1 MRDIFA
7 GLYNKIVGFFSN
19 VEQKEAE
26 ESKNVARNRLKLVLM
41 QDRTNLNPYLLERM
55 RGELIDLLSKYVE
68 MDKEALD
75 LNFEND
81 GDSIALMLSIPV
93 IRAKE
98 EEEIEAALKAED
110 DAKKELEEKLK
121 ALEEQ
126 ENDDSEEDEDDEDDE
141 DDSES
146 DDEAEDDEADMWIEG
161 DGKGYPMNEEEL
173 SSENSDEQNSSDD
186 SEPNEK
192 PRHKKKKKHKKK
204 KAILNIP
211 DIIEVNEVSEEE
223 TDETEENS
231 ETQNDE
237 NVESDSGEQT
247 ENT

>member
-1 MRDIFA
+1 MKSSTKSTNILLLFIIFINLKA
-7 GLYNKIVGFFSN
+7 GIDLIGFFSN
-19 VEQKEAE
+19 IEQKEAD

-81 GDSIALMLSIPV
+81 GESVALMLSIPV

-110 DAKKELEEKLK
+110 EAKKEIEEKLK

-126 ENDDSEEDEDDEDDE
+126 EESEDDDESDDEDDE
-141 DDSES
+141 ESEDS
-146 DDEAEDDEADMWIEG
+146 DETDEEDVEDA
-161 DGKGYPMNEEEL
+161 EEET
-173 SSENSDEQNSSDD
+173 SEENENSEGEST
-186 SEPNEK
+186 ETEEK
-192 PRHKKKKKHKKK
+192 PKKKKHKKK
-204 KAILNIP
+204 KKKALLNIP
-211 DIIEVNEVSEEE
+211 DVIEVNEVSEEVVE
-223 TDETEENS
+223 VEVEEPTEDENKE
-231 ETQNDE
+231 ETQE
-237 NVESDSGEQT
+237 EKSE
-247 ENT
+247 EE

>member
-1 MRDIFA
+1 MKDIFA

-19 VEQKEAE
+19 VEQKEAD

-81 GDSIALMLSIPV
+81 GESVALMLSIPV

-110 DAKKELEEKLK
+110 EAKKEIEEKLK

-126 ENDDSEEDEDDEDDE
+126 EESEDDEDSEEEDE
-141 DDSES
+141 SEDSDETDEEEVEDSEEETS
-146 DDEAEDDEADMWIEG
+146 EENENSEDEATE
-161 DGKGYPMNEEEL
+161 
-173 SSENSDEQNSSDD
+173 SE
-186 SEPNEK
+186 EK
-192 PRHKKKKKHKKK
+192 PKKKKHKKK
-204 KAILNIP
+204 KKKALLNIP
-211 DIIEVNEVSEEE
+211 DVIEVNEVSEEVVE
-223 TDETEENS
+223 VEVEEPKEDENKE
-231 ETQNDE
+231 ETQEEKNE
-237 NVESDSGEQT
+237 EE
-247 ENT
+247 

>member
-1 MRDIFA
+1 MKDIFA

-19 VEQKEAE
+19 IEQKEAD

-81 GDSIALMLSIPV
+81 GESVALMLSIPV

-110 DAKKELEEKLK
+110 EAKKEIEEKLK

-126 ENDDSEEDEDDEDDE
+126 EESEDDDESDDEDDE
-141 DDSES
+141 ESEDS
-146 DDEAEDDEADMWIEG
+146 DETDEEDVEDA
-161 DGKGYPMNEEEL
+161 EEET
-173 SSENSDEQNSSDD
+173 SEENENSEGEST
-186 SEPNEK
+186 ETEEK
-192 PRHKKKKKHKKK
+192 PKKKKHKKK
-204 KAILNIP
+204 KKKALLNIP
-211 DIIEVNEVSEEE
+211 DVIEVNEVSEEVVE
-223 TDETEENS
+223 VEVEEPTEDENKE
-231 ETQNDE
+231 ETQE
-237 NVESDSGEQT
+237 EKSE
-247 ENT
+247 EE

>member
-1 MRDIFA
+1 MKDIFA

-19 VEQKEAE
+19 IEQKEAD

-81 GDSIALMLSIPV
+81 GESVALMLSIPV

-110 DAKKELEEKLK
+110 EAKKEIEEKLK

-126 ENDDSEEDEDDEDDE
+126 EESEDDDENDEESEDSDETDEEDVADAEEETSEE
-141 DDSES
+141 
-146 DDEAEDDEADMWIEG
+146 
-161 DGKGYPMNEEEL
+161 NTN
-173 SSENSDEQNSSDD
+173 SENS
-186 SEPNEK
+186 
-192 PRHKKKKKHKKK
+192 
-204 KAILNIP
+204 
-211 DIIEVNEVSEEE
+211 
-223 TDETEENS
+223 
-231 ETQNDE
+231 
-237 NVESDSGEQT
+237 
-247 ENT
+247 

>member
-1 MRDIFA
+1 MKDIFA

-19 VEQKEAE
+19 IEQKEAD

-81 GDSIALMLSIPV
+81 GESVALMLSIPV

-110 DAKKELEEKLK
+110 EAKKEIEEKLK

-126 ENDDSEEDEDDEDDE
+126 EESEDDDENDEESEDSDETDEEDVADAEEETSEE
-141 DDSES
+141 
-146 DDEAEDDEADMWIEG
+146 
-161 DGKGYPMNEEEL
+161 N
-173 SSENSDEQNSSDD
+173 ENSEGEST
-186 SEPNEK
+186 ETEEK
-192 PRHKKKKKHKKK
+192 PKKKKHKKK
-204 KAILNIP
+204 KKKALLNIP
-211 DIIEVNEVSEEE
+211 DVIEVNEVSEEVVE
-223 TDETEENS
+223 VEVEESTEDENKE
-231 ETQNDE
+231 ETQE
-237 NVESDSGEQT
+237 EKSE
-247 ENT
+247 EE

>member
-1 MRDIFA
+1 MKDIFA

-19 VEQKEAE
+19 IEQKEAD

-81 GDSIALMLSIPV
+81 GESVALMLSIPV

-110 DAKKELEEKLK
+110 EAKKEIEEKLK

-126 ENDDSEEDEDDEDDE
+126 EESEDDDESDDEDDE
-141 DDSES
+141 ESEDS
-146 DDEAEDDEADMWIEG
+146 DETDEEDVADA
-161 DGKGYPMNEEEL
+161 EEET
-173 SSENSDEQNSSDD
+173 SEENENSEGEST
-186 SEPNEK
+186 ETEEK
-192 PRHKKKKKHKKK
+192 PKKKKHKKK
-204 KAILNIP
+204 KKKALLNIP
-211 DIIEVNEVSEEE
+211 DVIEVNEVSEEVVE
-223 TDETEENS
+223 VEVEEPTEDENKE
-231 ETQNDE
+231 ETQE
-237 NVESDSGEQT
+237 EKSE
-247 ENT
+247 EE

>member
-1 MRDIFA
+1 MKDIFA

-19 VEQKEAE
+19 VEQKEAD

-81 GDSIALMLSIPV
+81 GESVALMLSIPV

-98 EEEIEAALKAED
+98 EEEIEATLKAED
-110 DAKKELEEKLK
+110 EAKKELEEKLK
-121 ALEEQ
+121 ALEE
-126 ENDDSEEDEDDEDDE
+126 SEDDEDNSEE
-141 DDSES
+141 DDEETSDDDDEEESEES
-146 DDEAEDDEADMWIEG
+146 DDEVEETESE
-161 DGKGYPMNEEEL
+161 NENSEEEK
-173 SSENSDEQNSSDD
+173 SEDETTD
-186 SEPNEK
+186 SEEK
-192 PRHKKKKKHKKK
+192 PKKKKHKKKKK

-211 DIIEVNEVSEEE
+211 DVIEVSEVSEEVVE
-223 TDETEENS
+223 VEVEENSDETENKEK
-231 ETQNDE
+231 TQE
-237 NVESDSGEQT
+237 
-247 ENT
+247 

>member
-1 MRDIFA
+1 MKDIFA

-19 VEQKEAE
+19 VEQKEAD

-81 GDSIALMLSIPV
+81 GESVALMLSIPV

-98 EEEIEAALKAED
+98 EEEIEATLKAED
-110 DAKKELEEKLK
+110 EAKKELEEKLK
-121 ALEEQ
+121 ALEE
-126 ENDDSEEDEDDEDDE
+126 SEDDEDNSEE
-141 DDSES
+141 DDEETSDDDDKEEESEES
-146 DDEAEDDEADMWIEG
+146 DDEAEETD
-161 DGKGYPMNEEEL
+161 
-173 SSENSDEQNSSDD
+173 SENEISEEKKSEDETTD
-186 SEPNEK
+186 SEEK
-192 PRHKKKKKHKKK
+192 PKKKKRKKKKK

-211 DIIEVNEVSEEE
+211 DVIEVSEVSEEIVE
-223 TDETEENS
+223 VDAEENSDETENKEK
-231 ETQNDE
+231 TQE
-237 NVESDSGEQT
+237 
-247 ENT
+247 

>member
-1 MRDIFA
+1 MKDIFA

-19 VEQKEAE
+19 VEQKEAD

-81 GDSIALMLSIPV
+81 GESVALMLSIPV

-98 EEEIEAALKAED
+98 EEEIEATLKAED
-110 DAKKELEEKLK
+110 EAKKELEEKLK
-121 ALEEQ
+121 ALEE
-126 ENDDSEEDEDDEDDE
+126 SEDDEDNSEE
-141 DDSES
+141 DDEETSEEEEEEEEESEES
-146 DDEAEDDEADMWIEG
+146 DDEAEETD
-161 DGKGYPMNEEEL
+161 
-173 SSENSDEQNSSDD
+173 SENEISEEKKSEDETTD
-186 SEPNEK
+186 SEEK
-192 PRHKKKKKHKKK
+192 PKKKKRKKKKK

-211 DIIEVNEVSEEE
+211 DVIEVSEVSEEIVE
-223 TDETEENS
+223 VDAEENSDETENKEK
-231 ETQNDE
+231 TQE
-237 NVESDSGEQT
+237 
-247 ENT
+247 

>member
-7 GLYNKIVGFFSN
+7 GLYNKIIGFFSN
-19 VEQKEAE
+19 TEQKEAD

-173 SSENSDEQNSSDD
+173 SSENSDEQISSDD

-223 TDETEENS
+223 TEEAEENS

-237 NVESDSGEQT
+237 NVESNSGEQT
-247 ENT
+247 DNT

>member
-1 MRDIFA
+1 MKDIFA

-19 VEQKEAE
+19 VEQKEAD

-81 GDSIALMLSIPV
+81 GESVALMLSIPV

-110 DAKKELEEKLK
+110 EAKKEIEEKLK
-121 ALEEQ
+121 SLEEQ
-126 ENDDSEEDEDDEDDE
+126 EDSDE
-141 DDSES
+141 DDSNE
-146 DDEAEDDEADMWIEG
+146 DDEEDSEETDDDEADV
-161 DGKGYPMNEEEL
+161 EEDSEEN
-173 SSENSDEQNSSDD
+173 ENSDEEKSDEAKD
-186 SEPNEK
+186 KS
-192 PRHKKKKKHKKK
+192 KKKKHKKKKK

-211 DIIEVNEVSEEE
+211 DVIEVNEVSEEIVE
-223 TDETEENS
+223 VEEKQNDDNENS
-231 ETQNDE
+231 EEVQE
-237 NVESDSGEQT
+237 EKSE
-247 ENT
+247 E

>member
-1 MRDIFA
+1 MKDIFA

-19 VEQKEAE
+19 IEQKEAD

-81 GDSIALMLSIPV
+81 GESVALMLSIPV

-110 DAKKELEEKLK
+110 EAKKEIEEKLK

-126 ENDDSEEDEDDEDDE
+126 EESEDDDENDEESEDSDETDEEDVADAEEETSEE
-141 DDSES
+141 
-146 DDEAEDDEADMWIEG
+146 
-161 DGKGYPMNEEEL
+161 N
-173 SSENSDEQNSSDD
+173 ENSEGEST
-186 SEPNEK
+186 ETEEK
-192 PRHKKKKKHKKK
+192 PKKKKHKKK
-204 KAILNIP
+204 KKKALLNIP
-211 DIIEVNEVSEEE
+211 DVIEVNEVSEEVVE
-223 TDETEENS
+223 IEVEEPKKDENKE
-231 ETQNDE
+231 ETQE
-237 NVESDSGEQT
+237 ETQEEKSE
-247 ENT
+247 EE

>member
-1 MRDIFA
+1 MKDIFA

-19 VEQKEAE
+19 VEQKEAD

-81 GDSIALMLSIPV
+81 GESVALMLSIPV

-98 EEEIEAALKAED
+98 EEEIEATLKAED
-110 DAKKELEEKLK
+110 EAKKELEEKLK
-121 ALEEQ
+121 ALEE
-126 ENDDSEEDEDDEDDE
+126 SEEDEDNSEEDDE
-141 DDSES
+141 ETSEEEEEEEES
-146 DDEAEDDEADMWIEG
+146 DDEIEETDSENEISEEKKSEDETTDS
-161 DGKGYPMNEEEL
+161 EEE
-173 SSENSDEQNSSDD
+173 
-186 SEPNEK
+186 P
-192 PRHKKKKKHKKK
+192 KKKKRKKKKKKK

-211 DIIEVNEVSEEE
+211 DVIEVSEVSEEVVE
-223 TDETEENS
+223 VDAEENSDETENKEK
-231 ETQNDE
+231 TQE
-237 NVESDSGEQT
+237 
-247 ENT
+247 

>member
-1 MRDIFA
+1 MKDIFA

-19 VEQKEAE
+19 VEQKEAD

-81 GDSIALMLSIPV
+81 GESVALMLSIPV

-110 DAKKELEEKLK
+110 EAKKEIEEKLK

-126 ENDDSEEDEDDEDDE
+126 EESEDDEESDEEDDESEDSDETDEEDVEDSEEET
-141 DDSES
+141 SE
-146 DDEAEDDEADMWIEG
+146 E
-161 DGKGYPMNEEEL
+161 
-173 SSENSDEQNSSDD
+173 
-186 SEPNEK
+186 NEK
-192 PRHKKKKKHKKK
+192 SEDEVTETEEKPKKKKHKKK
-204 KAILNIP
+204 KKKALLNIP
-211 DIIEVNEVSEEE
+211 DVIEVNEVSEEVVE
-223 TDETEENS
+223 VEVEEPTEDENKE
-231 ETQNDE
+231 ETQE
-237 NVESDSGEQT
+237 EKSE
-247 ENT
+247 EE

>member
-1 MRDIFA
+1 MKDIFA

-19 VEQKEAE
+19 VEQKEAD

-81 GDSIALMLSIPV
+81 GESVALMLSIPV

-98 EEEIEAALKAED
+98 EEEIEATLKAED
-110 DAKKELEEKLK
+110 EAKKELEEKLK
-121 ALEEQ
+121 ALEE
-126 ENDDSEEDEDDEDDE
+126 SEDDEDNSEE
-141 DDSES
+141 DDEETSDDDDKEEESEES
-146 DDEAEDDEADMWIEG
+146 DDEAEETDSENEFSEEKKSEDETTDS
-161 DGKGYPMNEEEL
+161 EEE
-173 SSENSDEQNSSDD
+173 
-186 SEPNEK
+186 P
-192 PRHKKKKKHKKK
+192 KKKKRKKKKK

-211 DIIEVNEVSEEE
+211 DVIEVSEVSEEIVE
-223 TDETEENS
+223 VDAEENSDETENKEK
-231 ETQNDE
+231 TQE
-237 NVESDSGEQT
+237 
-247 ENT
+247 

>member
-1 MRDIFA
+1 MKDIFA

-19 VEQKEAE
+19 IEQKEAD

-81 GDSIALMLSIPV
+81 GESVALMLSIPV

-110 DAKKELEEKLK
+110 EAKKEIEEKLK

-126 ENDDSEEDEDDEDDE
+126 EESEDDDESDDEDDE
-141 DDSES
+141 ESEDS
-146 DDEAEDDEADMWIEG
+146 
-161 DGKGYPMNEEEL
+161 
-173 SSENSDEQNSSDD
+173 
-186 SEPNEK
+186 
-192 PRHKKKKKHKKK
+192 
-204 KAILNIP
+204 
-211 DIIEVNEVSEEE
+211 
-223 TDETEENS
+223 DETEETEKVEDES
-231 ETQNDE
+231 EEKKEDKK
-237 NVESDSGEQT
+237 SSKK
-247 ENT
+247 

>member
-1 MRDIFA
+1 MKDIFA

-19 VEQKEAE
+19 IEQKEAD

-81 GDSIALMLSIPV
+81 GESVALMLSIPV

-110 DAKKELEEKLK
+110 EAKKEIEEKLK

-126 ENDDSEEDEDDEDDE
+126 EESEDDDENDEESEDSDETDEEDVADAEEETSEE
-141 DDSES
+141 
-146 DDEAEDDEADMWIEG
+146 
-161 DGKGYPMNEEEL
+161 N
-173 SSENSDEQNSSDD
+173 ENSEGEST
-186 SEPNEK
+186 ETEEK
-192 PRHKKKKKHKKK
+192 PKKKKHKKK
-204 KAILNIP
+204 KKKALLNIP
-211 DIIEVNEVSEEE
+211 DVIEVNEVSEEVVE
-223 TDETEENS
+223 IEVEEPKKDENKE
-231 ETQNDE
+231 ETQE
-237 NVESDSGEQT
+237 EKSE
-247 ENT
+247 EE

>member
-1 MRDIFA
+1 MKDIFA

-19 VEQKEAE
+19 IEQKEAD

-55 RGELIDLLSKYVE
+55 RGELIDLISKYVE

-81 GDSIALMLSIPV
+81 GESVALMLSIPV

-110 DAKKELEEKLK
+110 EAKKEIEEKLK

-126 ENDDSEEDEDDEDDE
+126 EESEDDDENDEESEDSDETDEEDVADAEEETSEE
-141 DDSES
+141 
-146 DDEAEDDEADMWIEG
+146 
-161 DGKGYPMNEEEL
+161 N
-173 SSENSDEQNSSDD
+173 ENSEGEST
-186 SEPNEK
+186 ETEEK
-192 PRHKKKKKHKKK
+192 PKKKKHKKK
-204 KAILNIP
+204 KKKALLNIP
-211 DIIEVNEVSEEE
+211 DVIEVNEVSEEVVE
-223 TDETEENS
+223 IEVEEPKKDENKE
-231 ETQNDE
+231 ETQE
-237 NVESDSGEQT
+237 ETQEEKSE
-247 ENT
+247 EE

>member
-1 MRDIFA
+1 MKDIFA

-19 VEQKEAE
+19 IEQKEAD

-81 GDSIALMLSIPV
+81 GESVALMLSIPV

-110 DAKKELEEKLK
+110 EAKKEIEEKLK

-126 ENDDSEEDEDDEDDE
+126 EESEDDEE
-141 DDSES
+141 LE
-146 DDEAEDDEADMWIEG
+146 EEDDESEDSDETDEEDVADA
-161 DGKGYPMNEEEL
+161 EEET
-173 SSENSDEQNSSDD
+173 SEENENSEGEST
-186 SEPNEK
+186 ETEEK
-192 PRHKKKKKHKKK
+192 PKKKKHKKK
-204 KAILNIP
+204 KKKALLNIP
-211 DIIEVNEVSEEE
+211 DVIEVNEVSEEVVE
-223 TDETEENS
+223 VEVEESTEDENKE
-231 ETQNDE
+231 ETQE
-237 NVESDSGEQT
+237 EKSE
-247 ENT
+247 EE

>member
-1 MRDIFA
+1 MKDIFA

-19 VEQKEAE
+19 VEQKEAD

-81 GDSIALMLSIPV
+81 GESVALMLSIPV

-110 DAKKELEEKLK
+110 EAKKEIEEKLK

-126 ENDDSEEDEDDEDDE
+126 EESEDDE
-141 DDSES
+141 ES
-146 DDEAEDDEADMWIEG
+146 DEEDDESEDSDETDEEDVEG
-161 DGKGYPMNEEEL
+161 SEEET
-173 SSENSDEQNSSDD
+173 SEE
-186 SEPNEK
+186 NEK
-192 PRHKKKKKHKKK
+192 SEDEVTETEEKPKKKKHKKK
-204 KAILNIP
+204 KKKALLNIP
-211 DIIEVNEVSEEE
+211 DVIEVNEVSEEVVE
-223 TDETEENS
+223 VEVEEPTEDENKE
-231 ETQNDE
+231 ETQE
-237 NVESDSGEQT
+237 EKSE
-247 ENT
+247 EE